1 MSYDRPI
8 SCREGIER
16 LTNIVMEQE
25 RVIDDLAGLA
35 RDTISELAQ
44 YKNIEAEE
52 QRLAE
57 IMDEPQEGA

>member
-1 MSYDRPI
+1 MNDRPI
-8 SCREGIER
+8 SCAEGISR
-16 LTNIVMEQE
+16 LTAIVMEQE
-25 RVIDDLAGLA
+25 RVIDYLAALA

>member
-1 MSYDRPI
+1 MTR
-8 SCREGIER
+8 
-16 LTNIVMEQE
+16 IVMEQE
-25 RVIDDLAGLA
+25 EIIEKLVALVSDCIN
-35 RDTISELAQ
+35 ELAQ